1 MNSNFDFYQAEIEY
15 RSDKLRRDIA
25 RRRRTRVPFIRK
37 QTQTNRTS

>member
-15 RSDKLRRDIA
+15 RADKLKRDIA

-37 QTQTNRTS
+37 QTHTSRAS